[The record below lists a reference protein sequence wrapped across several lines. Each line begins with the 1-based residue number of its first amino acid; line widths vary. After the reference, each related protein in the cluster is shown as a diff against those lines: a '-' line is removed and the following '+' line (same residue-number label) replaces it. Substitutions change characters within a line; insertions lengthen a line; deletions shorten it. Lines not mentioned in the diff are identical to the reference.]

1 MSSLSIAQIIGVF
14 VREANQR
21 LAEMTRIL
29 AAMRDGEPSALHD
42 LMRRFHSFAG
52 IGGIDGFEVI
62 NSLAARGE
70 RECRRLMKEGATP
83 ADDQIQRWS
92 SMLDVLRG
100 EIDELERS
108 TSVVRQMPGN
118 DDGSRRVFTKAQPGA
133 RILSVEDDPDQA
145 LYLRS
150 VLEGD
155 GYEVRTCADPKQFEH
170 DLVAFRPD
178 LILMDI
184 LLPSITGYELA
195 RFARQLDDYQTT
207 PILFLTTEGQQ
218 QTRIESMRSGGD
230 DHIEKPVSPNFLLA
244 TVQTRL
250 ERARQIRQ
258 ILDHDCLTGL
268 LNRAAFHRELQACVR
283 ASRGEGAIVIIDV
296 DRFKQINDT
305 HGHAFGDVVLSRL
318 GAFLYANVRA
328 SDSVCRYG
336 GEEFTLLIDN
346 VSQDDALRLVDRL
359 RDEFAS
365 MTQLAPDGKTVCVSF
380 SAGVASMPP
389 MIAGIA
395 VALASADAAL
405 YRAKAAG
412 RNLVFSSRQPAP
424 QRKTA

>member
-1 MSSLSIAQIIGVF
+1 M
-14 VREANQR
+14 
-21 LAEMTRIL
+21 
-29 AAMRDGEPSALHD
+29 
-42 LMRRFHSFAG
+42 
-52 IGGIDGFEVI
+52 
-62 NSLAARGE
+62 
-70 RECRRLMKEGATP
+70 
-83 ADDQIQRWS
+83 
-92 SMLDVLRG
+92 
-100 EIDELERS
+100 
-108 TSVVRQMPGN
+108 
-118 DDGSRRVFTKAQPGA
+118 
-133 RILSVEDDPDQA
+133 
-145 LYLRS
+145 
-150 VLEGD
+150 
-155 GYEVRTCADPKQFEH
+155 
-170 DLVAFRPD
+170 
-178 LILMDI
+178 
-184 LLPSITGYELA
+184 
-195 RFARQLDDYQTT
+195 
-207 PILFLTTEGQQ
+207 
-218 QTRIESMRSGGD
+218 
-230 DHIEKPVSPNFLLA
+230 
-244 TVQTRL
+244 
-250 ERARQIRQ
+250 
-258 ILDHDCLTGL
+258 
-268 LNRAAFHRELQACVR
+268 
-283 ASRGEGAIVIIDV
+283 IDV